1 MTYYKQMGKIPRKR
15 HTVMRNEEGSLYRE
29 QVMGTKGFSGIQS
42 ILYHHHSPT
51 EIVRSTLLENNPL
64 VYEEQSAL
72 RPRHLQTDKVEKGKD
87 ALTGSG
93 ISFR

>member
-1 MTYYKQMGKIPRKR
+1 MSYYKQMGKIPRKR
-15 HTVMRNEEGSLYRE
+15 HTVMRKEDGSLYRE

-51 EIVRSTLLENNPL
+51 EIVKSTLLSENPL
-64 VYEEQSAL
+64 IYEEQGAL

-87 ALTGSG
+87 H
-93 ISFR
+93 